1 MLNEWVFDARLM
13 EQQVTGLFI
22 LFHTNTTFIDRPTD
36 SVALRDSDHS
46 LVLASSVRPS
56 FVRCCVLCPMFYV
69 PTTLTPSSI
78 VYIVYCSFVVFCVP
92 SVALYI
98 LKSGVPFQGLSANR
112 HIWLFGPDESRRP
125 THQGFSSQLPFV
137 LDATF

>member
-98 LKSGVPFQGLSANR
+98 LKSGVPFQGYRPIVTYDYSVRTNHVVPRIKGFLRNCPLS
-112 HIWLFGPDESRRP
+112 
-125 THQGFSSQLPFV
+125 
-137 LDATF
+137 